1 MKKRKLKKS
10 ALYGIYT
17 VVCVL
22 LLGMIYY
29 IDFSNNNLKQEDSK
43 DDFQYVSRLFGE
55 EEMPVVNTAETII
68 RPYNDSNVK
77 IVQNFYNVKG
87 TEEEQ
92 ENSIINYEQTY
103 IQNNGVTYGGV
114 EGGFDVINSIPGK
127 VTSVKEDKLLGTTVE
142 IQNTDKVVIIYQ
154 GLTNVNLK
162 ANDSINQGDIIGRS
176 GETNINK
183 DLGSHLVFQLK
194 INNSYVNPEEYYDKN
209 VNEL

>member
-142 IQNTDKVVIIYQ
+142 IQNTDKVVTIYQ